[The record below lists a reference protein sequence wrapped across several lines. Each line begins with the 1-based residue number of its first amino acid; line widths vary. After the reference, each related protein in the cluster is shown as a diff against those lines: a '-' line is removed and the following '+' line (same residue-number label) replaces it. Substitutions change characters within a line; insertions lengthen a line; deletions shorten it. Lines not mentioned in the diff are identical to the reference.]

1 MKENL
6 VQEVGNRN
14 NSLLSPPKERRDSLI
29 IFWAVVWK
37 GRARDECMRELEMKG
52 KLLLWRSREMCI
64 QEKEFGLRFCQ
75 HSELEQAE

>member
-6 VQEVGNRN
+6 VQEVENRN

-52 KLLLWRSREMCI
+52 RSREMCI